1 VTHSAT
7 VVEAEMP
14 LQRRNVDAGQ
24 IEALVKKHFG
34 DDFTSLLTRDH
45 PSGRYVKGERP
56 DVIGRPRK
64 VFFLPLGY
72 EVIGQ
77 FKDENGDVF
86 EFYREWEADRARA
99 FVEECKRALGRD
111 LRLHLIS

>member
-1 VTHSAT
+1 LKS
-7 VVEAEMP
+7 EAQMP
-14 LQRRNVDAGQ
+14 LHRSDVDHGQ
-24 IEALVKKHFG
+24 IEGLVKKQFG
-34 DDFTSLLTRDH
+34 EDFTCLLTRDH
-45 PSGRYVKGERP
+45 PSGRYVKSKQP

-64 VFFLPLGY
+64 VGFLTLGY

-99 FVEECKRALGRD
+99 FVEEYKRALGHD
-111 LRLHLIS
+111 LRLQLIG

>member
-1 VTHSAT
+1 
-7 VVEAEMP
+7 MP
-14 LQRRNVDAGQ
+14 LQHSNVDAGQ

-34 DDFTSLLTRDH
+34 EGFTCFVTRNH
-45 PSGRYVKGERP
+45 ASGRYVKAASP
-56 DVIGRPRK
+56 DVVGRPRK
-64 VFFLPLGY
+64 VSFLTLGY

-99 FVEECKRALGRD
+99 FVEEYKRALGHD
-111 LRLHLIS
+111 LRLQLIG

>member
-1 VTHSAT
+1 
-7 VVEAEMP
+7 MP
-14 LQRRNVDAGQ
+14 LQHSNVDAGQ

-34 DDFTSLLTRDH
+34 EGFTCFVTRNH
-45 PSGRYVKGERP
+45 ALGRYVKAASP
-56 DVIGRPRK
+56 DVVGRPRK
-64 VFFLPLGY
+64 VSFLTLGY

-99 FVEECKRALGRD
+99 FVEEYKRALGHD
-111 LRLHLIS
+111 LRLQLIG

>member
-1 VTHSAT
+1 
-7 VVEAEMP
+7 MP
-14 LQRRNVDAGQ
+14 LQRRNIDAGQ
-24 IEALVKKHFG
+24 IEALIKKHFG

-64 VFFLPLGY
+64 VFVLPLGY

-86 EFYREWEADRARA
+86 EFYRDWEADRARA
-99 FVEECKRALGRD
+99 FVEEYKQALGRD
-111 LRLHLIS
+111 LRLQLIG